1 LILIYYNLIKLN
13 FNMGVFKIM
22 SEIKLGQRIR
32 QCRKNRKLSL
42 DKLSQQVGISLHAL
56 LFIEQGKQN
65 PRYDN
70 VIKLKKALP
79 ELTFDELI

>member
-1 LILIYYNLIKLN
+1 
-13 FNMGVFKIM
+13 MGVFKIM